1 MTQQSRKETL
11 IEEGTLFKG
20 SLASDCPIVVRGRI
34 EGDISAPSMMVSKT
48 GAVSGTVKVKELR
61 SEGELAGEYD
71 ADAVYLSGTVKD
83 KTVLRARS
91 LEVKLSPEK
100 GRMQVVFGECEL
112 AVGDAPAKEAAIA
125 EALAKK
131 APEEPKPP
139 FASER
144 PVSDWPTPGDGDGID
159 ASSDKNEKRK
169 STLRPTTA
177 KDSVPPVAQ

>member
-1 MTQQSRKETL
+1 MTQQARKETL

-20 SLASDCPIVVRGRI
+20 TLASDCPIVVRGRI
-34 EGDISAPSMMVSKT
+34 DGDISAPSMMVSKT

-91 LEVKLSPEK
+91 LEVKLAPER

-112 AVGDAPAKEAAIA
+112 AVGDAPTKEAAIA
-125 EALAKK
+125 EALAKPK
-131 APEEPKPP
+131 PPEQPKPP
-139 FASER
+139 FAAAQ
-144 PVSDWPTPGDGDGID
+144 PASDWPGDD
-159 ASSDKNEKRK
+159 AGTDATSDKPEKK
-169 STLRPTTA
+169 HSTLRPTNT